1 MLTGMQ
7 SQDALDT
14 VEESEELNFNAHRM
28 SDNADDFAIENF
40 LAGQP
45 TGIGSTVTESKRK
58 QTTTTKT
65 GDSGG
70 GFTSVRW
77 HDQGSQ

>member
-1 MLTGMQ
+1 
-7 SQDALDT
+7 
-14 VEESEELNFNAHRM
+14 M

>member
-1 MLTGMQ
+1 
-7 SQDALDT
+7 
-14 VEESEELNFNAHRM
+14 M

-65 GDSGG
+65 GDGGG